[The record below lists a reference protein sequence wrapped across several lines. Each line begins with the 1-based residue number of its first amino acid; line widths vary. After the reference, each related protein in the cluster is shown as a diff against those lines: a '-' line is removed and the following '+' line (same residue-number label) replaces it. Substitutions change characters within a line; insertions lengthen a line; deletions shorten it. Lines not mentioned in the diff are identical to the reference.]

1 MVLIEEFIKFILKS
15 DDFIV
20 LFLFLKLEFLEKSIV
35 FLVIVILFEWV
46 LLLFFY
52 DLFVFDELLDLFV
65 HFLFFILIEI
75 DTINTVLDD
84 FFVPMVIFD
93 DFDDL
98 LFLVRTDNGEDL
110 TEDHFDEGRV
120 VVDKLIL
127 EFCLIQRG
135 LFSGFR
141 LILIFIRKLR
151 FLLLLGLVLMM

>member
-35 FLVIVILFEWV
+35 FLVIDTLFEWV

-65 HFLFFILIEI
+65 HFLFFILIKI
-75 DTINTVLDD
+75 DTIDTVFDD

-98 LFLVRTDNGEDL
+98 LFLVRTNNGEDL

-120 VVDKLIL
+120 VMDKLIL

-135 LFSGFR
+135 LLSGFS
-141 LILIFIRKLR
+141 LILIFIRKLG
-151 FLLLLGLVLMM
+151 FLL

>member
-1 MVLIEEFIKFILKS
+1 
-15 DDFIV
+15 
-20 LFLFLKLEFLEKSIV
+20 
-35 FLVIVILFEWV
+35 
-46 LLLFFY
+46 
-52 DLFVFDELLDLFV
+52 VFDELLDFFV

-98 LFLVRTDNGEDL
+98 LFLIRTDNGEDL

-151 FLLLLGLVLMM
+151 FLL

>member
-35 FLVIVILFEWV
+35 FLVIDILFEWV

-65 HFLFFILIEI
+65 HFLFFILIKI
-75 DTINTVLDD
+75 DTIDTVLDD

-151 FLLLLGLVLMM
+151 FLL

>member
-35 FLVIVILFEWV
+35 FLVIDILFEWV

-52 DLFVFDELLDLFV
+52 DLFVFDELLDFFV

-98 LFLVRTDNGEDL
+98 LFLIRTDNGEDL

-151 FLLLLGLVLMM
+151 FLL